1 MKDAHQRLEG
11 VKMNLE
17 HKSGAEFGGHKGKAI
32 EAINQAME
40 HLNQAIK
47 FAEEQDKDIN
57 EKK

>member
-1 MKDAHQRLEG
+1 
-11 VKMNLE
+11 MNLE